1 MNKAVI
7 LFLFLFLIPLSIED
21 GKKNEINQ
29 KIADLASDLMDLI
42 GNSKGLN
49 EAISGIDKATGKN
62 LAPSERLSSILKAF
76 PFEKYSKNKK
86 NLKKAKRLLQAAERA
101 RKLGDDEKALTLTE
115 KATEFFEKIKAS
127 IEEYIQKAKSKLNQ
141 TVSEAK
147 SNIENCIKC
156 AKSKLNKTISEAKSK
171 IKNIFGSKD
180 KDKQD
185 QGNQDNA
192 GANNQTNQTEP

>member
-1 MNKAVI
+1 MNKDVI

-101 RKLGDDEKALTLTE
+101 RKLGDDEKALNLTQ
-115 KATEFFEKIKAS
+115 KATEFFEKVKAN
-127 IEEYIQKAKSKLNQ
+127 IEEYIEKAKSKLNQ
-141 TVSEAK
+141 TVSEAR
-147 SNIENCIKC
+147 SNIENV
-156 AKSKLNKTISEAKSK
+156 KSKLNKTISEARSNIENG
-171 IKNIFGSKD
+171 IKM
-180 KDKQD
+180 
-185 QGNQDNA
+185 
-192 GANNQTNQTEP
+192 

>member
-21 GKKNEINQ
+21 GKQNEINQ
-29 KIADLASDLMDLI
+29 KIASLASDLIDLI

-62 LAPSERLSSILKAF
+62 LTSSERLSSILKAF

-86 NLKKAKRLLQAAERA
+86 NLKNAKRFLQAAERA
-101 RKLGDDEKALTLTE
+101 RKLGDDEKAQNLTQ
-115 KATEFFEKIKAS
+115 KATEFFEKVKAN

-147 SNIENCIKC
+147 SNIENV
-156 AKSKLNKTISEAKSK
+156 KSKLNKTISEAKSK
-171 IKNIFGSKD
+171 IKDAVGNIFGSKD

-192 GANNQTNQTEP
+192 GSNNQTNQTES

>member
-1 MNKAVI
+1 MNKVI
-7 LFLFLFLIPLSIED
+7 IFYLFLFLIPLSFED
-21 GKKNEINQ
+21 ETKNGINQ
-29 KIADLASDLMDLI
+29 DIVSLALDLIDLI

-49 EAISGIDKATGKN
+49 EAISGIDRATGKN

>member
-192 GANNQTNQTEP
+192 GSNNQTNQTEP

>member
-1 MNKAVI
+1 M
-7 LFLFLFLIPLSIED
+7 
-21 GKKNEINQ
+21 
-29 KIADLASDLMDLI
+29 
-42 GNSKGLN
+42 
-49 EAISGIDKATGKN
+49 
-62 LAPSERLSSILKAF
+62 
-76 PFEKYSKNKK
+76 
-86 NLKKAKRLLQAAERA
+86 QAAERA

>member
-1 MNKAVI
+1 MKI
-7 LFLFLFLIPLSIED
+7 
-21 GKKNEINQ
+21 KKNEINQ

-156 AKSKLNKTISEAKSK
+156 ATSKLNKTISEAKSK

-192 GANNQTNQTEP
+192 GSNNQTNQTEP